1 MLALG
6 LTFEVVVVVVTL
18 VAGWRLRPLDDEE
31 EDELCVEEDDEDWE
45 LFWVVDALAT
55 LLSAILL
62 ASARVSFPLY
72 SKE

>member
-55 LLSAILL
+55 LL
-62 ASARVSFPLY
+62 
-72 SKE
+72 